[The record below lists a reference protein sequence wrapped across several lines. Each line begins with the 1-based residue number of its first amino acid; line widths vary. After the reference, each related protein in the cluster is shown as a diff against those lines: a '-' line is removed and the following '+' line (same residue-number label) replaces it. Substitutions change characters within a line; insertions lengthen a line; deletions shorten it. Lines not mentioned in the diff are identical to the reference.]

1 MIKNILCGLMILGC
15 VSGNCWGMMNS
26 KTTDDLPHKKL
37 IVYGE
42 DSQSRPRSSS
52 LPVTQDEKK
61 EVEKIIKEKDNHI
74 VDEVVEDQSDLEKNK
89 NSNDE
94 TKISVSEFLK
104 MPEDEAKQYK
114 DVEFRDVKID
124 EAFLLN
130 YNWRLNE
137 FVNLSFSYCTCV
149 DGLSYK
155 DLFESTS
162 VESLQVKSCKLT
174 SDDVVCMVCNLYP
187 WMVNSIVFE
196 NEDNIDKDLVIKEI
210 KERSSFN
217 VSIITFR

>member
-15 VSGNCWGMMNS
+15 VSGNCCGMMNS

-42 DSQSRPRSSS
+42 DNSKLQRSIS
-52 LPVTQDEKK
+52 LPVTEK
-61 EVEKIIKEKDNHI
+61 ERAEAQRR
-74 VDEVVEDQSDLEKNK
+74 VV
-89 NSNDE
+89 
-94 TKISVSEFLK
+94 SVSEFLK

-196 NEDNIDKDLVIKEI
+196 SEDNIDKDLVIKEI